1 MNREKFLEYL
11 SIYGADITSWPKELR
26 REAEAALASSSELKE
41 ILRAEI
47 ELESALMEMPF
58 EESSPGLSEK
68 IISRALGQE
77 EKAGKSVLDSI
88 KELFS
93 GFPIPSPA
101 VALPVV
107 LVIGIVAGYLYP
119 ADATTEPDGVQI
131 AEVIYNDGGLYE

>member
-1 MNREKFLEYL
+1 MG
-11 SIYGADITSWPKELR
+11 IYGADITSWPEELR
-26 REAEAALASSSELKE
+26 REAEAALVSSSELRD

-47 ELESALMEMPF
+47 ELESALMDAPF

-68 IISRALGQE
+68 IISRALEQE
-77 EKAGKSVLDSI
+77 QARKSVLDSI

-93 GFPIPSPA
+93 AFPLPSPA
-101 VALPVV
+101 IALPVV